1 MKGYTQL
8 LKGTGGK
15 KYKMVFYDKMRKKI
29 LSVSFGDKNY
39 QDYTQ
44 HQDMVRQQSYLAR
57 HKDNERWNEPM
68 TAGAC
73 ARWILWS
80 RPTITE
86 AYKSYR
92 QRFGFELY

>member
-29 LSVSFGDKNY
+29 LSVSFGATGY
-39 QDYTQ
+39 EDYTM
-44 HQDMVRQQSYLAR
+44 HGDKVRQQSYIAR
-57 HKDNERWNEPM
+57 HKKTEQWDEPM
-68 TAGAC
+68 TAGSLS
-73 ARWILWS
+73 RWILWS
-80 RPTITE
+80 RPSLTE
-86 AYKSYR
+86 AYKYYR